1 MALIF
6 EDALMADTPEVHK
19 VWIHIKPVSRA
30 LPTGQVAY
38 GFYTLVDGVV
48 TMTDAKGKPA
58 TDEAGKV
65 YTHKLETNDDAN
77 IIAGRLTRQLRDAL
91 LGKKDAPPSG
101 FGAPLN
107 YPKAGIY

>member
-1 MALIF
+1 MT
-6 EDALMADTPEVHK
+6 DTPEVHQ
-19 VWIHIKPVSRA
+19 VYIHIKPVSLA

-48 TMTDAKGKPA
+48 TMTNQKGEPA
-58 TDEAGKV
+58 QDDAGKI
-65 YTHKLETNDDAN
+65 YTAKLQPNDDAHV
-77 IIAGRLTRQLRDAL
+77 IAGRLTRRLRDAL

>member
-1 MALIF
+1 
-6 EDALMADTPEVHK
+6 MADMPEVHQ

-48 TMTDAKGKPA
+48 TMTDAKGTPA
-58 TDEAGKV
+58 QDDNGKV
-65 YTHKLETNDDAN
+65 YTAKLDGEDPQ

-91 LGKKDAPPSG
+91 LGKDGAPPSG
-101 FGAPLN
+101 FRGPLN
-107 YPKAGIY
+107 YRPSGIY

>member
-1 MALIF
+1 MTNEL
-6 EDALMADTPEVHK
+6 EVHQ
-19 VWIHIKPVSRA
+19 VYIQIKPVSPA

-48 TMTDAKGKPA
+48 TMTNQKGEPAHDDSGKTYTAKLK
-58 TDEAGKV
+58 
-65 YTHKLETNDDAN
+65 TNDDAN

>member
-1 MALIF
+1 MS
-6 EDALMADTPEVHK
+6 DKPEVHQ

-48 TMTDAKGKPA
+48 TMTDAKGTPA
-58 TDEAGKV
+58 QDDSGKS
-65 YTHKLETNDDAN
+65 YTAKLQPNDDHQ

-91 LGKKDAPPSG
+91 LGKDGAPPSG
-101 FGAPLN
+101 FRGPLN
-107 YPKAGIY
+107 YGPSGIY

>member
-1 MALIF
+1 MTNEL
-6 EDALMADTPEVHK
+6 EVHQ
-19 VWIHIKPVSRA
+19 VYIQIKPVSPA

-65 YTHKLETNDDAN
+65 YTHKPETNDDAN